1 MSKKTEPV
9 KSVKPKKIDLLKLSA
24 SKKTRVLKEA
34 QEKLRQHISESQ
46 FWQSFAETERIIING
61 QTINFEDIDLTSSA
75 LPTV

>member
-9 KSVKPKKIDLLKLSA
+9 KSVKPKKIDLLKLST

-46 FWQSFAETERIIING
+46 FWQSFAETERITING
-61 QTINFEDIDLTSSA
+61 QRINF
-75 LPTV
+75 